1 MADQSPSFDDLSKLA
16 ARPEA
21 LFQRV
26 AQSLVEAGQFHRLF
40 DLRLIQERRRLG
52 LPMDRRTPIDDVE
65 EPLRSELEAGYLAAC
80 REVGELLL
88 EAGRLREA
96 WMYLR
101 PAGDKWSL
109 RNRLAQVVLDENR
122 ADELIELAL
131 FEGVDPER
139 GYAWLLGRNG
149 TCNAI
154 TTLDGM
160 SQQLSLADLKACAAV
175 LVRHVYRELS
185 GNLRGHLTRLKG
197 SAPNNLSIIELIDQH
212 PELLAGGNYHLD
224 VSHLG
229 STVRYA
235 RLLTEPSLVT
245 KALEMAEYGS
255 RLPADL
261 QYSGEPPFEDQF
273 ATHRRL
279 FQATLGRDV
288 DEALEYFAKRAREE
302 CEDPRSTTAIETY
315 LILLNRVGRAHE
327 ALAAYAELVPS
338 ERELSIHAPT
348 LLELAGSSRSWEL
361 YDQICRQRE
370 DLLGFA
376 AGVLAREGSASKQPA
391 EPRA

>member
-1 MADQSPSFDDLSKLA
+1 MPASDTSFEDIA
-16 ARPEA
+16 ALGSDHAA

-26 AQSLVEAGQFHRLF
+26 AHSLVAAGELHRLF
-40 DLRLIQERRRLG
+40 DLRLIQERQRLG
-52 LPMDRRTPIDDVE
+52 LPLDRRTAIDEVE
-65 EPLRSELEAGYLAAC
+65 EPLRSQVEAGYLEAC

-88 EAGRLREA
+88 EAGRMREA

-101 PAGDKWSL
+101 PAGDKASL
-109 RNRLAQVVLDENR
+109 RRELAKIVLDDDR

-131 FEGVDPER
+131 FEAVDPER

-154 TTLDGM
+154 TTLDGL
-160 SQQLSLADLKACAAV
+160 SQQLGIQDLKSCAAV

-185 GNLRGHLTRLKG
+185 GNLRGHLTKLQG
-197 SAPNNLSIIELIDQH
+197 SAPSHLSVLELIDQY

-245 KALEMAEYGS
+245 KAYEMAEYGS

-261 QYSGEPPFEDQF
+261 QYPSEPPFEQTF
-273 ATHRRL
+273 PTHRRL
-279 FQATLGRDV
+279 FEATLGRNV
-288 DEALEYFAKRAREE
+288 DEAVGLFATKAVAERD
-302 CEDPRSTTAIETY
+302 DPRSTTAIETY
-315 LILLNRVGRAHE
+315 LILLNRIGRAGD
-327 ALAAYAELVPS
+327 AMLAYQEFVPAD
-338 ERELSIHAPT
+338 RQLSPHAPT
-348 LLELAGSSRSWEL
+348 LLELAAASGNWDL
-361 YDQICRQRE
+361 YDDICRERH

-376 AGVLAREGSASKQPA
+376 AGILARRHAIES
-391 EPRA
+391 

>member
-1 MADQSPSFDDLSKLA
+1 MSLA
-16 ARPEA
+16 STDFEEVAALAGNPAA

-26 AQSLVEAGQFHRLF
+26 AKSLVEAGELHRLF
-40 DLRLIQERRRLG
+40 DLRLIQERQRLG
-52 LPMDRRTPIDDVE
+52 LPLDRRTAIDDVE
-65 EPLRSELEAGYLAAC
+65 EPLRSQVEAGYLEAC

-101 PAGDKWSL
+101 PAGDKTSL
-109 RNRLAQVVLDENR
+109 RKQLAKVVLNDDR

-131 FEGVDPER
+131 FEAVDPER

-154 TTLDGM
+154 TTLDGL
-160 SQQLSLADLKACAAV
+160 SQQLSIQDLKACAAV

-185 GNLRGHLTRLKG
+185 GNLRGHLTKLKG
-197 SAPNNLSIIELIDQH
+197 SAPNSLSIIELIDQF

-245 KALEMAEYGS
+245 KAFEMAEYGS
-255 RLPADL
+255 RLPNDL
-261 QYSGEPPFEDQF
+261 QYPSEPPFEQTF
-273 ATHRRL
+273 PTHRQL
-279 FQATLGRDV
+279 FEATLGRNV
-288 DEALEYFAKRAREE
+288 DDALSFFATKAVAERD
-302 CEDPRSTTAIETY
+302 DPRSTTAIETY
-315 LILLNRVGRAHE
+315 LILLDRTGRAGD
-327 ALAAYAELVPS
+327 ALLAYREFVPAD
-338 ERELSIHAPT
+338 RELSPHAPT
-348 LLELAGSSRSWEL
+348 LLELAAASGDWDL
-361 YDQICRQRE
+361 YGQICRDRN
-370 DLLGFA
+370 DMLGYA
-376 AGVLAREGSASKQPA
+376 AGVIARSSAPA
-391 EPRA
+391 A

>member
-1 MADQSPSFDDLSKLA
+1 MFDDIASLA
-16 ARPEA
+16 DDPEQ
-21 LFQRV
+21 LFQRA
-26 AQSLVEAGQFHRLF
+26 AQSLVEAGEFHRLF

-52 LPMDRRTPIDDVE
+52 LPLDRRTPIDDVE
-65 EPLRSELEAGYLAAC
+65 EPLRSQVEAGYLAAC
-80 REVGELLL
+80 REVGEMLL

-101 PAGDKWSL
+101 PAGDKFAV
-109 RNRLAQVVLDENR
+109 RQRLAQVVLDDER

-131 FEGVDPER
+131 FEAVDPER

-160 SQQLSLADLKACAAV
+160 SQQLGVEDLKACAGV
-175 LVRHVYRELS
+175 LVRHVYRELA
-185 GNLRGHLTRLKG
+185 GNLRGHLTKLKG
-197 SAPNNLSIIELIDQH
+197 SAPSNLSVIELIDQH

-255 RLPADL
+255 RLPAEL
-261 QYSGEPPFEDQF
+261 QYPGDAPFEDLF
-273 ATHRRL
+273 PAHRLL
-279 FQATLGRDV
+279 FRATLGREV
-288 DEALEYFAKRAREE
+288 DEALNYFADKARAAGD
-302 CEDPRSTTAIETY
+302 DPRGAGAVETY
-315 LILLNRVGRAHE
+315 LILLARTGRADE
-327 ALAAYAELVPS
+327 ALRAYAELVPT
-338 ERELSIHAPT
+338 ERELSVHAPT
-348 LLELAGSSRSWEL
+348 LLELAQASGEWEL
-361 YDQICRQRE
+361 YEQICRDRN
-370 DLLGFA
+370 DVLGFA
-376 AGVLAREGSASKQPA
+376 AGVLARGASPAPVHGSA
-391 EPRA
+391 

>member
-1 MADQSPSFDDLSKLA
+1 
-16 ARPEA
+16 
-21 LFQRV
+21 
-26 AQSLVEAGQFHRLF
+26 
-40 DLRLIQERRRLG
+40 
-52 LPMDRRTPIDDVE
+52 
-65 EPLRSELEAGYLAAC
+65 
-80 REVGELLL
+80 VGELLL

-101 PAGDKWSL
+101 PAGDKLSL
-109 RNRLAQVVLDENR
+109 RNRLAQVVLDDKQ
-122 ADELIELAL
+122 ADELVELAL
-131 FEGVDPER
+131 FETVDPER

-160 SQQLSLADLKACAAV
+160 SQQLSLTDLKACAAV

-197 SAPNNLSIIELIDQH
+197 SAPNNLSVIEMIDQH

-245 KALEMAEYGS
+245 KALEMAEYGT

-261 QYSGEPPFEDQF
+261 QYPGESPFEDQF

-279 FQATLGRDV
+279 FQATLGREAD
-288 DEALEYFAKRAREE
+288 DALEYFAQRAREE
-302 CEDPRSTTAIETY
+302 HDDPRSTTAIETY
-315 LILLNRVGRAHE
+315 LILLNRVGRPRD
-327 ALAAYAELVPS
+327 ALAAYAELVPR

-348 LLELAGSSRSWEL
+348 LLELAVSSGDWEL
-361 YDQICRQRE
+361 YDQICNQRE

-376 AGVLAREGSASKQPA
+376 AGVLARKGSTARHPA
-391 EPRA
+391 ETHS

>member
-1 MADQSPSFDDLSKLA
+1 MIPELA
-16 ARPEA
+16 ELANDPDR

-52 LPMDRRTPIDDVE
+52 LPLDRRTPIDDVE

-101 PAGDKWSL
+101 PAGDKLSL
-109 RNRLAQVVLDENR
+109 RNRLAQVVLDDKQ

-131 FEGVDPER
+131 FETVDAER

-160 SQQLSLADLKACAAV
+160 SQQLSLTDLKACAAV

-197 SAPNNLSIIELIDQH
+197 SAPNNLSVVELIDQH
-212 PELLAGGNYHLD
+212 PELMAGGNYHLD

-245 KALEMAEYGS
+245 KALEMAEYGT
-255 RLPADL
+255 RLPTDL
-261 QYSGEPPFEDQF
+261 QYPGESPFEDQF

-279 FQATLGRDV
+279 FQATLGREV
-288 DEALEYFAKRAREE
+288 DDALEYFAERAREE
-302 CEDPRSTTAIETY
+302 RDDPRSTTAIETY
-315 LILLNRVGRAHE
+315 LILLNRVGRPRD
-327 ALAAYAELVPS
+327 ALAAYAELVPRD
-338 ERELSIHAPT
+338 RELSLHAPT
-348 LLELAGSSRSWEL
+348 LLELADSSGDWEL

-376 AGVLAREGSASKQPA
+376 AGVLARKGSTARRPA
-391 EPRA
+391 ETHS